1 MSINQRRNF
10 EISDDQKV
18 HILKNDNWTMKLN
31 MSRVISYI
39 FTRIIINIKS
49 VDYLLYTLE
58 TSKNLR

>member
-1 MSINQRRNF
+1 MSTNQKRNY
-10 EISDDQKV
+10 EISNDQKV

-39 FTRIIINIKS
+39 FTRIIIDIKPF
-49 VDYLLYTLE
+49 DYLLYTLE